1 MAEVNIRKYLSGG
14 DMNKPEDKDP
24 KKKEDK
30 TTTPVNPVTTNTP
43 TAPTVEVKTATT
55 APTSSAQTTATPTT
69 QQPATP
75 AATTPTEPAKVV
87 LPGSGNKYRMVVN
100 GENIE
105 LDDYQLDSYASKWL
119 ASANGAFGRDE
130 DMYASIAEYKQLIKD
145 ADASGNPYQFTVGQ
159 DGASSI
165 MTNQGVSAENRGLNE
180 KGKVARPNMFTGF
193 KGDRG
198 KAARFA
204 VLNDFVGDVATQLL
218 NDKRSEAQSAF
229 DKSQAD
235 IKKAEEDK
243 KLSTSN
249 LLKGKMAYLNGYN
262 FFGTGQGSKSIEA
275 LNIRYNKLDDKG
287 RLTADKN
294 FLVNMKNA
302 LASGEYDDNELIK
315 LIESDPNMA
324 GMSGKDRLAYIR
336 GLNLDDPNTNIND
349 VYDKLGYGNFKY
361 ELGDKDLY
369 ENYQRKMQQAALAH
383 EQVMNPAAGTD
394 PVTNVDGTPQV
405 ELTPEQLAADAAA
418 KQATVNDQVL
428 DWSNNPDATY
438 YNVQNLKIDFLGTP
452 MTVSEMYNKYS
463 GVDPNTISEQEKA
476 TFEAIHKKVQQIV
489 SQGHAMFKSGNGKG
503 FVEWNNLWKDANIN
517 QNPYASFGKD
527 NAQLKGMQG
536 YSDYTGLFS
545 NFKDPKNKGIKI
557 MMESYADKNNGSA
570 YRPTMLIRNSQG
582 RVSRIEGRLVK
593 GMGDLYRFEGSG
605 KNSNIKFDLGRWDQN
620 PLSQENYQNYTF
632 DNDYGWGGG
641 PKHLYRTGYDG
652 KLGPVT
658 RKEGGVLKYQDGG
671 SAPVQPQP
679 QPVSNTNAAGWDL
692 NLLGDADGWATSA
705 GANTPLRGSLQAGD
719 IFADDYQLTDGDWA
733 ELGMIGA
740 DLVGMGLSFAPG
752 AGMAVGAAGAVSS
765 GANAY
770 AKAQRGEDWGLDL
783 AIDLGLDVATAIPFA
798 GGVGK
803 GAKFIRGLQSKSKV
817 VRRLL
822 QAGQLAGAGAGAVA
836 AWDAIGNGDWS
847 MSNIK
852 SVIGGLQGLHSLK
865 RSSKTI
871 ENGLAYKSADAIHT
885 AKVKVGGVNKD
896 VKLSANELASL
907 QGKSAVEQADLIKGV
922 FLKTNPNIKLED
934 IDVDMNTARKLNSV
948 GSWFKKGQGVIG
960 TKATGANVNTEVP
973 KVLNVNPDGFW
984 APLQR
989 RAANRALINNP
1000 ELGNGRYNNAFGK
1013 EYQGSFFGIKSN
1025 PKSIA
1030 QGDAADVLSSE
1041 TSKITGNPKLDDF
1054 RKTFAVNRSQN
1065 DAEVKD
1071 VVFKQKVLESIESP
1085 ERQAKVLEF
1094 EKKIGRVR
1102 EPKAKTE
1109 TPEAKATD
1117 QAKVEKPAAKE
1128 STPAV
1133 KPEEKVKATADQLKS
1148 AAVTQ
1153 TNQTRAQDTKE
1164 AVRKQ
1169 RLVQRQKSNKSPV
1182 DNTPDATVKN
1192 EVRSKVEN
1200 ATKDLEVRKQKS
1212 VERVAK
1218 RKEEERALNSRR
1230 SSTRKKAEA
1239 KKDKDKRRYKE
1250 GGILF
1255 AQSGDVI
1262 SASNLI
1268 KEGKGLELKFN
1279 TVDFS
1284 ELLRASANAHNALT
1298 MNVKQ
1303 EVPLMTAPTMV
1314 HPTVKGNI
1322 LSKTPYYNA
1331 ANRYDLS
1338 AKTPIN
1344 PDASLNL
1351 AGRLSAKAKSNE
1363 VRLQGDLI
1371 NAQSI
1376 AQQEAALQQSEQIGA
1391 NMRAEVANQNTA
1403 RVAAGVQKE
1412 REHKNL
1418 LRQNAFQSFD
1428 NYWRNSN
1435 ITKYQKE
1442 QENQELA
1449 RQEALIKASNNPV
1462 SEEFVKTWGSK
1473 YRPMSYSAVN
1483 KSLNERYSILAN
1495 KQYRGEALTDAESA
1509 EFRDIQGMLAD
1520 SERDQKLSQIN
1531 TIRNT
1536 GRLYDTSIKIGG
1548 GTKVKPAFAA
1558 KVQPEKMAL
1567 IDPLNPSTPSAA
1579 LPGLSGTLGGA
1590 PNRTTIPN
1598 PFGPNPFAPALATLP
1613 LVSNN
1618 FKLPKLPGLDMTK
1631 RFAGG
1636 GRLSLDDRISLESS
1650 KNQNRKSIEWYK
1662 NIVSLL
1668 RQEQIEDARGIQ
1680 QAQKHIAD
1688 LSKMALGG

>member
-14 DMNKPEDKDP
+14 DLNKPEDKDP
-24 KKKEDK
+24 KKKE
-30 TTTPVNPVTTNTP
+30 TESTTPVNPVATNTP
-43 TAPTVEVKTATT
+43 TAPTVEVKTAAT
-55 APTSSAQTTATPTT
+55 APTSSAQTTATPT
-69 QQPATP
+69 QP
-75 AATTPTEPAKVV
+75 TPTPKAEEKKLV
-87 LPGSGNKYRMVVN
+87 LPGGGNKYRIVVN
-100 GENIE
+100 GENLE
-105 LDDYQLDSYASKWL
+105 LDDYQLDTYAAKWL
-119 ASANGAFGRDE
+119 ASANGAFGKDE
-130 DMYASIAEYKQLIKD
+130 DMYNSINEYKDLIRN

-159 DGASSI
+159 NGATSI
-165 MTNQGVSAENRGLNE
+165 LTNQGVSAENRGLND
-180 KGKVARPNMFTGF
+180 KGKLARPNMFTGF
-193 KGDRG
+193 KGERG

-218 NDKRSEAQSAF
+218 NDKRTAAQTEF
-229 DKSQAD
+229 DKSQAEL
-235 IKKAEEDK
+235 KKAEEDK
-243 KLSTSN
+243 KLATSN

-287 RLTADKN
+287 RSTADKN

-302 LASGEYDDNELIK
+302 LAAGEYDDNELIK
-315 LIESDPNMA
+315 LIESDPNMV

-336 GLNLDDPNTNIND
+336 GLNLDDPNTDIND
-349 VYDKLGYGNFKY
+349 VYNKLGYGNFKY

-383 EQVMNPAAGTD
+383 EQVMNPSAGEPVVTD
-394 PVTNVDGTPQV
+394 ANGNPQI
-405 ELTPEQLAADAAA
+405 ELTPEQLAEQEAAA
-418 KQATVNDQVL
+418 KLAVNDKTL
-428 DWSNNPDATY
+428 DWANNPDATY

-452 MTVSEMYNKYS
+452 MTISQMYDKYY
-463 GVDPNTISEQEKA
+463 GVDPSTIPDEERVM
-476 TFEAIHKKVQQIV
+476 FENIHKKVQQIV
-489 SQGHAMFKSGNGKG
+489 GQGHAMFKSGNGRG

-527 NAQLKGMQG
+527 NAELKGIQG
-536 YSDYTGLFS
+536 YSDYTRLFS
-545 NFKDPKNKGIKI
+545 NFNNPKNKGIKI
-557 MMESYADKNNGSA
+557 MMESHEDRNNGSA

-582 RVSRIEGRLVK
+582 KVSRVEGRLVK
-593 GMGDLYRFEGSG
+593 GMGDLYRFEGTG
-605 KNSNIKFDLGRWDQN
+605 KHSNVKFDLGRWDQT

-632 DNDYGWGGG
+632 DNNYNWGSG

-658 RKEGGVLKYQDGG
+658 RKEGGVLKYQEGG
-671 SAPVQPQP
+671 AAPVQP
-679 QPVSNTNAAGWDL
+679 SNVNASGWDL
-692 NLLGDADGWATSA
+692 NLLGNTDGFAQSA

-719 IFADDYQLTDGDWA
+719 VFDDDYKLTDGDWA

-740 DLVGMGLSFAPG
+740 DLVGMGLAFAPG
-752 AGMAVGAAGAVSS
+752 AGLAVGAAGAVSS

-770 AKAQRGEDWGLDL
+770 AKAQRGEDWGMDL
-783 AIDLGLDVATAIPFA
+783 AVDLGLDVVTALPFA

-803 GAKFIRGLQSKSKV
+803 GAKFIRGLQTKGKV

-822 QAGQLAGAGAGAVA
+822 QAGQVAGVGAGAVA

-896 VKLSANELASL
+896 VKLTANELAGL
-907 QGKSAVEQADLIKGV
+907 QGKSATEQADLIKGV
-922 FLKTNPNIKLED
+922 FLKSNPNVKLED
-934 IDVDMNTARKLNSV
+934 IDVDMNTARKLNSI

-960 TKATGANVNTEVP
+960 TKATGANVSTEVP

-1000 ELGNGRYNNAFGK
+1000 ELGNGRYNNAFGR
-1013 EYQGSFFGIKSN
+1013 EYEGSFFGIKSN
-1025 PKSIA
+1025 SKSIA
-1030 QGDAADVLSSE
+1030 KGDAADVLSAE
-1041 TSKITGNPKLDDF
+1041 TGKITGNPKLDDF
-1054 RKTFAVNRSQN
+1054 RKTFAVNKSQN
-1065 DAEVKD
+1065 DADVKD
-1071 VVFKQKVLESIESP
+1071 AVFKQKVLESIESP
-1085 ERQAKVLEF
+1085 ERRAKVLEF

-1102 EPKAKTE
+1102 ETKPKTEAAKTE
-1109 TPEAKATD
+1109 TSEAAPKSTPT
-1117 QAKVEKPAAKE
+1117 KSAKE
-1128 STPAV
+1128 TPKA
-1133 KPEEKVKATADQLKS
+1133 EEKVKATTAKLKRVATEQS
-1148 AAVTQ
+1148 NEAKAQ
-1153 TNQTRAQDTKE
+1153 TAKE
-1164 AVRKQ
+1164 AIRKQ
-1169 RLVQRQKSNKSPV
+1169 RFTKRDDVKTSTSTSP
-1182 DNTPDATVKN
+1182 TTTVT
-1192 EVRSKVEN
+1192 SKVKTKIEN
-1200 ATKDLEVRKQKS
+1200 ATKDLEARKQRPASKAVVRKSANSGSHKA
-1212 VERVAK
+1212 RTIAK
-1218 RKEEERALNSRR
+1218 VNDKPKPRKRISY
-1230 SSTRKKAEA
+1230 KK
-1239 KKDKDKRRYKE
+1239 
-1250 GGILF
+1250 GGVLF

-1262 SASNLI
+1262 SASNVI
-1268 KEGKGLELKFN
+1268 KKGKGLELKFN

-1462 SEEFVKTWGSK
+1462 SEEFIKTWGPK
-1473 YRPMSYSAVN
+1473 YRNMSYSAVN

-1509 EFRDIQGMLAD
+1509 EFRDIQGILAD

-1531 TIRNT
+1531 TIKNT

-1548 GTKVKPAFAA
+1548 GTRVNPAFAA
-1558 KVQPEKMAL
+1558 KVQPKKMAL

-1598 PFGPNPFAPALATLP
+1598 PFGPNPFAPALATPP
-1613 LVSNN
+1613 LVSDN